1 MSKEI
6 TRRGF
11 IKGAAALAAGTALA
25 GLPAVP
31 KLGKRPRRSLSVT

>member
-25 GLPAVP
+25 GLAGCTKAGEKTQEKP
-31 KLGKRPRRSLSVT
+31 